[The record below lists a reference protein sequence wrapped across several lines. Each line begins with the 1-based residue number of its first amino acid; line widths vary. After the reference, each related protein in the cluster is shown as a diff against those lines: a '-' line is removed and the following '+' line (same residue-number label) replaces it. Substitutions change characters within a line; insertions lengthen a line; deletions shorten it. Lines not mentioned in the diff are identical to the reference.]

1 MNRKL
6 VRWLP
11 AAVVPVVIATGV
23 LIIPAQAG
31 AAVTL
36 PDKTAQQVLELI
48 QNSTVRQLSGEV
60 TQTSALGLP
69 AIPTGAGAPAL
80 APGASTSD
88 LSASVAAP
96 DSTDVSQA
104 LELLTGSHTA
114 RVYLDGDTKARVQI
128 MDQLAERDAVRNGN
142 DVWFYDS
149 KKNAVT
155 HLTLPAGFSAA
166 EARARAGAEAKVVM
180 TPTELAKTFLA
191 KIDPST
197 TVSVGQDVRVA
208 GRTAYTLVL
217 TPRTADTLVGSVA
230 ITADSE
236 TGLPLSV
243 SVEARGQKDPAF
255 RVAFST
261 VTFGAPDAAL
271 FTFTPPAGA
280 TVKEQTLPALPDA
293 STLTPDGKKLSDLT
307 PKELSGKLTPEQLN
321 EELNELKAK
330 LPAGTPLPVV
340 TGTSWDAVVSLPAG
354 TVPAETM
361 SNKLF
366 TAATSAVEGGRLA
379 SSALLNVLI
388 TTDGRVFA
396 GAVPLER
403 LQAVA
408 ATK

>member
-1 MNRKL
+1 MNRKT

-11 AAVVPVVIATGV
+11 VAVVPVVIAAGV
-23 LIIPAQAG
+23 LIIPSQAG

-36 PDKTAQQVLELI
+36 PDKSAQQVLELI

-69 AIPTGAGAPAL
+69 ALPTGAGAPAL

-88 LSASVAAP
+88 LGASVAAP
-96 DSTDVSQA
+96 DSTDATQA

-114 RVYLDGDTKARVQI
+114 RVYLDGDTKSRVQI
-128 MDQLAERDAVRNGN
+128 MDQLAERDAVRNGS

-166 EARARAGAEAKVVM
+166 EAQAKAAAEAKVVM
-180 TPTELAKTFLA
+180 TPTELAKKFLA

-197 TVSVGQDVRVA
+197 TVSVGQDTRVA

-217 TPRTADTLVGSVA
+217 TPRTTDTLVGSVA
-230 ITADSE
+230 ITTDSE

-255 RVAFST
+255 SVAFTT
-261 VTFGAPDAAL
+261 VTIGAPDAAL
-271 FTFTPPAGA
+271 FRFTPPAGA
-280 TVKEQTLPALPDA
+280 TVKEQALPALPDA
-293 STLTPDGKKLSDLT
+293 ATVLPNGTTLGDLNPGT
-307 PKELSGKLTPEQLN
+307 MTGKLTPEQ
-321 EELNELKAK
+321 LNELKAK
-330 LPAGTPLPVV
+330 LPAGTPVPVV

-354 TVPAETM
+354 TVPAELTG
-361 SNKLF
+361 NKLF

-379 SSALLNVLI
+379 SSALLNVLF